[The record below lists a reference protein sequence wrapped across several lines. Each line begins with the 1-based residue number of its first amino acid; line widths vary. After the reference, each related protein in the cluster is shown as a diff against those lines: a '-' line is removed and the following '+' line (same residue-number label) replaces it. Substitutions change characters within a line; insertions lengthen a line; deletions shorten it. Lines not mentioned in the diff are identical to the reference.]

1 MVNIY
6 DLDIRRIICHE
17 IEAKKSGME
26 HATVLCETE
35 LLETNVDV
43 KHLIIERLA
52 KAAENKAKAFDLQI
66 GDYIGGSFFS
76 FCSTLKGEPNEKFI
90 RHSQEIAHLLAQAQ
104 TKNSIPG
111 GNLIF
116 IEALDKYDKSVFI
129 VIKAELQAA
138 LRYEQNNSRGN
149 IRLLDDLFLS
159 GEKKLYKFGIIYE
172 RNEIEKSNF
181 EGLGYPND
189 HWGCF
194 LYDSAFNADSKL
206 AAYFYSDFLGFD
218 INSNPKIQ
226 SKKFYV
232 NTESFIK
239 ANVES
244 GKEKEDLLKV
254 LKTEFLNEDEESQQ
268 ISPNDFAELYFHD
281 DEVRDIYKNDVVE
294 YLPDTIIKDPS
305 LIKNRIA
312 KKKIVFPNN
321 ITIAGPDNTFDINV
335 KVVDSEEEINE
346 LKLNSND
353 YTILK
358 VLGIPQQEQ

>member
-6 DLDIRRIICHE
+6 DIDIRRIICHE
-17 IEAKKSGME
+17 IEAKRIGME
-26 HATVLCETE
+26 HATVLSDNK
-35 LLETNVDV
+35 LLINNIDV
-43 KHLIIERLA
+43 FSLIKERLG
-52 KAAENKAKAFDLQI
+52 KAIENKTKAFDLEI
-66 GDYIGGSFFS
+66 GDYNQGSFFTY
-76 FCSTLKGEPNEKFI
+76 CSTLKGETNEKFI
-90 RHSQEIAHLLAQAQ
+90 NHSQEIAHLLARAQ

-116 IEALDKYDKSVFI
+116 IEALDKQDKTVFI

-138 LRYEQNNSRGN
+138 LRYELVNQQSN

-172 RNEIEKSNF
+172 RDEEEKQYHSD
-181 EGLGYPND
+181 LQYPNN

-194 LYDSAFNADSKL
+194 LYDAGFNADSKL

-218 INSNPKIQ
+218 ISNNAKIQ
-226 SKKFYV
+226 SKKFYI
-232 NTESFIK
+232 NTENFIK
-239 ANVES
+239 GNVES
-244 GKEKEDLLKV
+244 SEEKENLLKV
-254 LKTEFLNEDEESQQ
+254 LKSEFLNEDEEANK

-281 DEVRDIYKNDVVE
+281 DEVCDTYKNDIVE
-294 YLPDTIIKDPS
+294 YLPDTIIKDPT
-305 LIKNRIA
+305 LIKSRIM

-335 KVVDSEEEINE
+335 KVVNDIEEIGD
-346 LKLNSND
+346 LDSSSND